1 MTTKTDAVATLQA
14 EDGNSA
20 VPALPVGGYARRQS
34 LKKMVTFVAAAGAV
48 TGLSL
53 RPGAAFAATPEFSY
67 KCGIALAATHPTTI
81 GLQEACAAILRESRG
96 RLSIEVFPNSQ
107 LGSDTDMISQVRAG
121 AIDFVSTA
129 GLIWGTLVPAASI
142 SGVGFAF
149 PNYDVVWNAM
159 DGDLG
164 AHIRAAFAKVNLF
177 PQAKIWDHGFRQV
190 TSSNRQ
196 IKTPQDLAGMKIRVP
211 LSPALTSLFK
221 AFGASPAGLNM
232 AEVYTALQTKIVD
245 GQENP
250 LTILETQKLYE
261 VQKYCSLTSHVW
273 DGFWLVSNL
282 RSWNALPE
290 DLRKLASAT
299 FDTHALRQ
307 RQVVSALNS
316 RLAEEL
322 KSKGMTFNQPDLAPF
337 RQVLKKSGFYSDW
350 QNKFGAD
357 AWAKLEKYSGV
368 LA

>member
-1 MTTKTDAVATLQA
+1 MIHETKPFSTPT
-14 EDGNSA
+14 NPS
-20 VPALPVGGYARRQS
+20 RRQS
-34 LKKMVTFVAAAGAV
+34 IQRIVATVTAFAAPGA
-48 TGLSL
+48 LL
-53 RPGAAFAATPEFSY
+53 RPGAARAAAPEFSY
-67 KCGIALAATHPTTI
+67 KLGIALAPTHPTTA
-81 GLQEACAAILRESRG
+81 GLQAACAAILKESRG

-107 LGSDTDMISQVRAG
+107 LGNDTDMISQVRSG

-129 GLIWGTLVPAASI
+129 GLIWGTLVPVASI

-149 PNYDVVWNAM
+149 PNYDAVWNAM

-164 AHIRAAFAKVNLF
+164 AHIRAAFAKANLF
-177 PQAKIWDHGFRQV
+177 PQSKIWDHGFRQV
-190 TSSNRQ
+190 TSGARQ
-196 IKTPQDLAGMKIRVP
+196 IKTPRDLSGFKIRVP

-221 AFGASPAGLNM
+221 AFGAAPTGINM

-273 DGFWLVSNL
+273 DGFWLVANL

-290 DLRKLASAT
+290 DLRQLAAKT
-299 FDTHALRQ
+299 FDAHALMQ
-307 RQVVSALNS
+307 RKAINALNT
-316 RLAEEL
+316 RLGEDL
-322 KSKGMTFNQPDLAPF
+322 KSKGMTFNTPDLAPF
-337 RQVLKKSGFYSDW
+337 RETLRKAGFYTDW
-350 QNKFGAD
+350 QKKFGPE
-357 AWAKLEKYSGV
+357 AWARLEKYAGS

>member
-1 MTTKTDAVATLQA
+1 MGDFAGQ
-14 EDGNSA
+14 
-20 VPALPVGGYARRQS
+20 ARRQS
-34 LKKMVTFVAAAGAV
+34 LKKMAGLVAAAGAV
-48 TGLSL
+48 SGLLPRLASA
-53 RPGAAFAATPEFSY
+53 RTAPPEFSY
-67 KCGIALAATHPTTI
+67 KCGIALAASHPTTM
-81 GLQEACAAILRESRG
+81 GLQAACAAILRESQG

-107 LGSDTDMISQVRAG
+107 LGSDTDMISQVRSG

-149 PNYDVVWNAM
+149 PHYEAVWSAM

-177 PQAKIWDHGFRQV
+177 PQTKIWDHGFRHV

-196 IKTPQDLAGMKIRVP
+196 IKTPQDLAGFKVRVP

-232 AEVYTALQTKIVD
+232 SEVYTALQTKIVD

-290 DLRKLASAT
+290 DLRKLASGI
-299 FDTHALRQ
+299 FDAHALRQ
-307 RQVVSALNS
+307 RQAIAALNV

-322 KSKGMTFNQPDLAPF
+322 KVKGVTFNRPDLAPF
-337 RQVLKKSGFYSDW
+337 RQVLKNVGFYSEW
-350 QNKFGAD
+350 QKKFGNE
-357 AWAKLEKYSGV
+357 AWAKLEKYSGALV
-368 LA
+368 

>member
-1 MTTKTDAVATLQA
+1 MTNETGMALTSLASEGAAEDFKTDFAGQ
-14 EDGNSA
+14 
-20 VPALPVGGYARRQS
+20 ARRRN
-34 LKKMVTFVAAAGAV
+34 LKKMVGLVAAAGGV
-48 TGLSL
+48 SGLMPRLASA
-53 RPGAAFAATPEFSY
+53 RATAPEFSY
-67 KCGIALAATHPTTI
+67 KCGIALASTHPTTM
-81 GLQEACAAILRESRG
+81 GLQEACAAILRESQG

-107 LGSDTDMISQVRAG
+107 LGSDTDMISQVRSG

-149 PNYDVVWNAM
+149 PNYEAVWNAM

-196 IKTPQDLAGMKIRVP
+196 IKTPQDLAGFKIRVP

-232 AEVYTALQTKIVD
+232 SEVYTALQTKIVD

-290 DLRKLASAT
+290 DLRKLASSI
-299 FDTHALRQ
+299 FDAHALRQ
-307 RQVVSALNS
+307 RQAIATLNA
-316 RLAEEL
+316 RLADEL
-322 KSKGMTFNQPDLAPF
+322 KAKGVTFNRPDLAPF
-337 RQVLKKSGFYSDW
+337 RQVLKKVGFYSDW
-350 QNKFGAD
+350 QKKFGNE
-357 AWAKLEKYSGV
+357 AWTRLEKYSGALV
-368 LA
+368 

>member
-1 MTTKTDAVATLQA
+1 MKNETGVAVTQQPGDGRTEGSM
-14 EDGNSA
+14 EDLAGQ
-20 VPALPVGGYARRQS
+20 GRRQS
-34 LKKMVTFVAAAGAV
+34 LKKMVGLVAAGAMAGV
-48 TGLSL
+48 LPRLASA
-53 RPGAAFAATPEFSY
+53 RAAAPEFSY
-67 KCGIALAATHPTTI
+67 KCGIALASSHPTTM

-107 LGSDTDMISQVRAG
+107 LGSDTDMISQVRSG

-149 PNYDVVWNAM
+149 HNYEAVWSAM

-164 AHIRAAFAKVNLF
+164 AHIRASFAKVNLF
-177 PQAKIWDHGFRQV
+177 PQTKIWDHGFRHV

-196 IKTPQDLAGMKIRVP
+196 INTPQDLAGFKIRVP

-221 AFGASPAGLNM
+221 AFGASPTGLNM
-232 AEVYTALQTKIVD
+232 SEVYTALQTRVVD

-290 DLRKLASAT
+290 DLRKLASSI
-299 FDTHALRQ
+299 FDAHAVRQ
-307 RQVVSALNS
+307 RQAVAALNT

-322 KSKGMTFNQPDLAPF
+322 KAKGMTFNRPDVAPF
-337 RQVLKKSGFYSDW
+337 RQVLKKAGFYSDW
-350 QNKFGAD
+350 QKKFGNE
-357 AWAKLEKYSGV
+357 AWARLEKYSGALV
-368 LA
+368 